1 MVGTM
6 KKVWALLSCAVVLA
20 ACSTQTEPKAK
31 SEPTQKPE
39 FEWTKVSPAQ
49 AGFDPK
55 KLDKVITETQNLGS
69 SCLVI
74 VKDGKLVTEK
84 YWRGET
90 PTTRRPAFSV
100 TKSVGS
106 VLIGMAQ
113 DDGDLDVD
121 QRASK
126 YIREWQ
132 GTPSEKVTIR
142 NLLSNDSGREWT
154 EELDYGKLFSVENR
168 TEFAVG
174 LGQMAKPGTVWVYN
188 NAAIQTLDRVLREA
202 TGERPYEMARDRL
215 FVPLG
220 MKNTRMANDAS
231 TKSTGI
237 AEGLLSTCM
246 DLARFGLMIEQDG
259 TWQGEQIVSADWIKE
274 ATGKSS
280 QKLNSAYGLLWWVN
294 RSGTIRSWLDPGT
307 SKPPVVQDRKQ
318 LVPGAPKDLFSAM
331 GFGGQ
336 FVMIDPGSR
345 TIVVRMGDPNV
356 DGRLSEYGF
365 SDAARVVTYALK

>member
-1 MVGTM
+1 M
-6 KKVWALLSCAVVLA
+6 
-20 ACSTQTEPKAK
+20 
-31 SEPTQKPE
+31 
-39 FEWTKVSPAQ
+39 
-49 AGFDPK
+49 
-55 KLDKVITETQNLGS
+55 
-69 SCLVI
+69 
-74 VKDGKLVTEK
+74 
-84 YWRGET
+84 
-90 PTTRRPAFSV
+90 
-100 TKSVGS
+100 
-106 VLIGMAQ
+106 
-113 DDGDLDVD
+113 
-121 QRASK
+121 
-126 YIREWQ
+126 
-132 GTPSEKVTIR
+132 
-142 NLLSNDSGREWT
+142 
-154 EELDYGKLFSVENR
+154 
-168 TEFAVG
+168 
-174 LGQMAKPGTVWVYN
+174 
-188 NAAIQTLDRVLREA
+188 LREA

-220 MKNTRMANDAS
+220 MKSTRMANDAS

-246 DLARFGLMIEQDG
+246 DLARFGLMIEQYG
-259 TWQGEQIVSADWIKE
+259 VWQGEQIVSADWIKE

-294 RSGTIRSWLDPGT
+294 RPGTIRSWLDPGT

-336 FVMIDPGSR
+336 FAMIDPGSR

>member
-1 MVGTM
+1 
-6 KKVWALLSCAVVLA
+6 
-20 ACSTQTEPKAK
+20 
-31 SEPTQKPE
+31 
-39 FEWTKVSPAQ
+39 
-49 AGFDPK
+49 
-55 KLDKVITETQNLGS
+55 
-69 SCLVI
+69 
-74 VKDGKLVTEK
+74 
-84 YWRGET
+84 
-90 PTTRRPAFSV
+90 
-100 TKSVGS
+100 
-106 VLIGMAQ
+106 MAQ

-154 EELDYGKLFSVENR
+154 EELDYGRLFSVENR

-220 MKNTRMANDAS
+220 MKNSRMANDAS

-259 TWQGEQIVSADWIKE
+259 VWQGEQIVSADWIKE

-336 FVMIDPGSR
+336 FVMIDPGSH